1 MGMLIFNNHVQIY
14 CFKKL
19 AEFKVKTFY
28 KHANLWTTNFLIILY
43 LNTKETKNIHKTQRK

>member
-1 MGMLIFNNHVQIY
+1 MLIFNYHVQIY

-28 KHANLWTTNFLIILY
+28 KHANLWTINFLIILY
-43 LNTKETKNIHKTQRK
+43 LNTKETKIFINNENYA